1 MNEPTFRPEH
11 FRRVDETDD
20 ADFYV
25 PPRLVVHID
34 EPAIAA
40 LTAWYATALP
50 ADGDVLDLMSS
61 WVSHLPAEVA
71 YRSVTG
77 LGMNRTEL
85 EANPRLT
92 TRIVQDLNRDPRL
105 PFPDAAFD
113 ACTIAVSV
121 QYLTRPVAVFAEIAR
136 VLRPGGLCAVSFS
149 NRMFPTKAVAVWR
162 ALDDADHG
170 RLVGLYFR
178 DAGGFEPARFLD
190 LSPHPGATDP
200 LYVVESRRV
209 AGS

>member
-178 DAGGFEPARFLD
+178 DAGGFEPARVLD

>member
-1 MNEPTFRPEH
+1 MTEPTFRPEH
-11 FRRVDETDD
+11 FRRIDETDD

-25 PPRLVVHID
+25 PPRLVAHID

-50 ADGDVLDLMSS
+50 AGGDVLDLMSS
-61 WVSHLPAEVA
+61 WVSHLPADVA

-77 LGMNRTEL
+77 LGMNRVEL

-92 TRIVQDLNRDPRL
+92 ARIVQDLNRDPRL

-136 VLRPGGLCAVSFS
+136 VLRPGGLCAVSYS

-162 ALDDADHG
+162 ALDDDDHG

-178 DAGGFEPARFLD
+178 DAGGFEPARILD

>member
-1 MNEPTFRPEH
+1 MTEPTFRPEH
-11 FRRVDETDD
+11 FRRIDETDD

-25 PPRLVVHID
+25 PPRLVAHID

-50 ADGDVLDLMSS
+50 AGGDVLDLMSS
-61 WVSHLPAEVA
+61 WVSHLPADVA

-77 LGMNRTEL
+77 LGMNRVEL

-92 TRIVQDLNRDPRL
+92 ARIVQDLNRDPRL

-136 VLRPGGLCAVSFS
+136 VLRPGGLCAVSYS

-162 ALDDADHG
+162 ALDDDDHG

-178 DAGGFEPARFLD
+178 DAGGFEPARVLD

>member
-1 MNEPTFRPEH
+1 MTGPTFRPEH

-25 PPRLVVHID
+25 PPRLVAHID
-34 EPAIAA
+34 EAAIAA

-50 ADGDVLDLMSS
+50 AGGDVLDLMSS
-61 WVSHLPAEVA
+61 WVSHLPAGVE

-77 LGMNRTEL
+77 LGMNQVEL

-92 TRIVQDLNRDPRL
+92 ARNVQDLNRDPRL

-121 QYLTRPVAVFAEIAR
+121 QYLIRPVEVFAEIAR

-162 ALDDADHG
+162 ALDDHDHG

-178 DAGGFEPARFLD
+178 DAGGFEPARVLD
-190 LSPHPGATDP
+190 LSPGPDATDP

-209 AGS
+209 GGS